1 MKIKNHIPI
10 IANIIIFLM
19 VSVFLFSTAFIYTWK
34 FFAAYLFVILGGC
47 VASIAVRNWGQK
59 HRRNFPINSVFVVL
73 TYLYWAATIAICFL
87 MELIIVFPLRSFFLL
102 EFLPLGILAL
112 LILVFQMISAKF
124 ESDDQEVLSKDVQI
138 IEINNRISALQEKST
153 ALNESINNKINLQLS
168 ALHDKIK
175 YSDILSVYYTDDMIQ
190 LVFNDLASIELEMDS
205 VLSIQSDEVSRLE
218 QLIAHLITTITNN
231 DAVCKASKR

>member
-1 MKIKNHIPI
+1 MKIKTHLPI
-10 IANIIIFLM
+10 IANVIIFLM

-47 VASIAVRNWGQK
+47 AASVAVRNWGQK

-87 MELIIVFPLRSFFLL
+87 MELIIVFPLRAFFLL
-102 EFLPLGILAL
+102 EFLPLGILVL
-112 LILVFQMISAKF
+112 LILIFQTISAKF
-124 ESDDQEVLSKDVQI
+124 ERDDQEVFSKDTQI
-138 IEINNRISALQEKST
+138 IEINNRISALQKKS
-153 ALNESINNKINLQLS
+153 ASLNEPIDNKINLQLS

-175 YSDILSVYYTDDMIQ
+175 YSDILSAYYTDDMIQ
-190 LVFNDLASIELEMDS
+190 LVFNDLTSIELEMDS